1 MSEPGDRA
9 TSMARVQDGL
19 TTISR
24 RATARARQGYASL
37 SLVDQSL
44 VTYIGANP
52 GCRNVDIASHFQL
65 NKSTVSRQVTALAD
79 LGLVQGQD
87 SGADKRGQGLA
98 LTDAGEQLRRRLAE
112 EVLAGLTERL
122 ASWSE
127 DDLRTFAGML
137 ERFNA
142 GDWYAS

>member
-1 MSEPGDRA
+1 MAEPRDR
-9 TSMARVQDGL
+9 TPSIARIQDGL

-24 RATARARQGYASL
+24 RGAARARQSYASL

-52 GCRNVDIASHFQL
+52 GCRNVDISAHFQL
-65 NKSTVSRQVTALAD
+65 NKSTVSRQVAALVG
-79 LGLVQGQD
+79 LGLVEVRG
-87 SGADKRGQGLA
+87 STARGQGLA
-98 LTDAGEQLRRRLAE
+98 LTETGEDLRRKLAD
-112 EVLAGLTERL
+112 EVLAALTERL

-127 DDLRTFAGML
+127 DDLRTFAQML

-142 GDWYAS
+142 TGGNAD